1 MNTFDAITDQSLT
14 VLECRALVAT
24 LFSGPVPA
32 TYRAALKNLANKAA
46 RGAACETR
54 EETLSRR
61 LQESAP
67 ARGL

>member
-61 LQESAP
+61 WQESAP